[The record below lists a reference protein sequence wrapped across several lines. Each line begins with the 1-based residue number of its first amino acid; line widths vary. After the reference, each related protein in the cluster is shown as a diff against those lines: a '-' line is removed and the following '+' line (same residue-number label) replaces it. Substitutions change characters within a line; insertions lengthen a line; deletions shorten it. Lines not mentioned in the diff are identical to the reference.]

1 MPHYDDIEIYF
12 SGEKLYGDDFNES
25 QIADWFRD
33 EEEGYASLGAHDR
46 TSYRY
51 VYHALNSIHG
61 FRHLENRHFRHALG
75 FGSAYGE
82 EFKPI
87 TRSIEHI
94 TIVDSSDSFKVSVID
109 GVPVFYVK
117 ASSSGDLPFPDNTFD
132 LLTCFGVLHHIP
144 NVTHVVREFYRC
156 LEPNGIALI
165 REPITSMGDWRHPRP
180 GLTRR
185 ERGIPYHLFNQI
197 IQRAGFNIE
206 KVSLCVFPVTTR
218 IWKLFG
224 KPAYSSYI
232 ATLLDSFLSK
242 VFSWNRSYHRTSLVS
257 KFAPAA
263 AYYVL
268 RK

>member
-1 MPHYDDIEIYF
+1 MPYYGDIETYF

-25 QIADWFRD
+25 QIADWYRD

-61 FRHLENRHFRHALG
+61 FRYLGGRHFRHALG
-75 FGSAYGE
+75 FGSAYGD

-94 TIVDSSDSFKVSVID
+94 TIMDSSDSFKASVID
-109 GVPVFYVK
+109 DVLVSYVK
-117 ASSSGDLPFPDNTFD
+117 ASSSGDLSFPNNSFD

-156 LEPNGIALI
+156 LEPNGVALI
-165 REPITSMGDWRHPRP
+165 REPITSMGDWRYPRP

-185 ERGIPYHLFNQI
+185 ERGIPYHLFNQM
-197 IQRAGFNIE
+197 IQKAGFNIK
-206 KVSLCVFPVTTR
+206 KVSLCMFPVTTQ
-218 IWKLFG
+218 IWRFFG
-224 KPAYSSYI
+224 EPAYNSHT

-257 KFAPAA
+257 KFAPTA

-268 RK
+268 CK